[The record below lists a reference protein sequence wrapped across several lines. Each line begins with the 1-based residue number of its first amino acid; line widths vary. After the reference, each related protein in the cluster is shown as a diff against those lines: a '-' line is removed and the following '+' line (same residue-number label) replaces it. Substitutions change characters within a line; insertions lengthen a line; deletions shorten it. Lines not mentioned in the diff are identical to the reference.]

1 QFQCMTCHNPH
12 EPVGPPDRVRYY
24 RNKCLSCH
32 EQEHRCSETRAKRL
46 ARSKE
51 DSCIDCHMTRFPSKD
66 IVHTAATDHRIPLRP
81 AASAPGG
88 PLFLP
93 TDLSKLPL
101 VPFHGNGKFDPN
113 DHEASRDLDL
123 ALLKLLSKNEAV
135 GPQHFPLIRQRLERA
150 AVKFPSD
157 VPTLR
162 GLAECLLAKGEHVQG
177 LGILEKIL
185 AQTPD
190 DTQVLSLASYAYL
203 ERDRPNKSLD
213 YCRRALALSPGDP
226 QLHCIR
232 AVAWAR
238 KQNWPEALQASRAAL
253 RCDPGLPHAHFL
265 LGYCCTQLGDA
276 EQAARAYAVV
286 EALQSSETD
295 RLRQLLEDFAQRE
308 PSRER

>member
-1 QFQCMTCHNPH
+1 MLFRSQ
-12 EPVGPPDRVRYY
+12 
-24 RNKCLSCH
+24 
-32 EQEHRCSETRAKRL
+32 EQA
-46 ARSKE
+46 
-51 DSCIDCHMTRFPSKD
+51 
-66 IVHTAATDHRIPLRP
+66 
-81 AASAPGG
+81 
-88 PLFLP
+88 
-93 TDLSKLPL
+93 
-101 VPFHGNGKFDPN
+101 
-113 DHEASRDLDL
+113 
-123 ALLKLLSKNEAV
+123 
-135 GPQHFPLIRQRLERA
+135 
-150 AVKFPSD
+150 
-157 VPTLR
+157 
-162 GLAECLLAKGEHVQG
+162 

-190 DTQVLSLASYAYL
+190 DARVLVRAASASLEL
-203 ERDRPNKSLD
+203 DRPNKALE

-232 AVAWAR
+232 ALAWAR